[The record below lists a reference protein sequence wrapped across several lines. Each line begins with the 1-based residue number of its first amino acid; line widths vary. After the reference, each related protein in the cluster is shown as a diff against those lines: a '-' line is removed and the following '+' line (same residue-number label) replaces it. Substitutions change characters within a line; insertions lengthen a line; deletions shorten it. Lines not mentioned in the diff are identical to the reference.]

1 MAFRL
6 GKIVCYL
13 QTIRFVFFQTED
25 KKMFQPHFF
34 DLLSQTFG
42 KREQFIIVLK
52 ENNGQPSVIEWRIL
66 HIFKTGVVPTFG
78 SYCS

>member
-1 MAFRL
+1 
-6 GKIVCYL
+6 
-13 QTIRFVFFQTED
+13 
-25 KKMFQPHFF
+25 MFQPHFF

-52 ENNGQPSVIEWRIL
+52 ENNGEPSVIEW

>member
-1 MAFRL
+1 
-6 GKIVCYL
+6 
-13 QTIRFVFFQTED
+13 
-25 KKMFQPHFF
+25 MFQPHFF

-52 ENNGQPSVIEWRIL
+52 ENNVEPSVIEWRIL